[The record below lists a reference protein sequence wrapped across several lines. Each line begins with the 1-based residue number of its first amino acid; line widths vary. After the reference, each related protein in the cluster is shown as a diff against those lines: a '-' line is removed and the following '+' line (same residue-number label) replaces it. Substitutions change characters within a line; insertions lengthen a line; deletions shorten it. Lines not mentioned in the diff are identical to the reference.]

1 LPGSDWE
8 PARYRETNKLLERLN
23 IRISYIDA
31 PGIKDAPL
39 SFSYRAMRGEYCIY
53 IDRKADR
60 QAFMIRDLHEKGH
73 ILYNHFNR
81 PRAHRQQF
89 EEFFRRNLHS
99 FLARLPPE
107 RNLTSKLGVYSSY
120 IYNRFSD
127 IAQAMEINTKL
138 FKEDR
143 KLLSSD
149 PGGPLGDFIFPRE
162 TWPEG
167 LDWMSYM
174 SFLSAELN
182 FSLDRI
188 GDGPGKKITS
198 SDVGYYNAAKAAERH
213 IQDIQAVR
221 KTSADADSN
230 AVYDPEIIRHGRTDN
245 YTDTKTVN
253 TVTELRDVKGLVRIL
268 RERSLLLRRDRLHT
282 DILYNIN
289 RNRFGNILI
298 PRRYRIENYN
308 LNNLCI
314 LLDVSGSVPPG
325 FVKRVVQTIMRAE
338 GAFNRRLSRLVCWS
352 DSLCSDTSLA
362 DIGAVSSGGGTVLGA
377 GIEYCKQYLNER
389 SSFFIISDF
398 QDDLNEWID
407 AARTLRCEKTAVG
420 YGRLSR
426 ESSFE
431 QWFSAIGSNANYR
444 RNPVDIRRFV
454 SVFNT
459 VLLRDD
465 AVRWTVGH

>member
-1 LPGSDWE
+1 MTESGWE

-31 PGIKDAPL
+31 PGFPGAPL

-53 IDRKADR
+53 LDRSLGR
-60 QAFMIRDLHEKGH
+60 SGFMARDLHEKGH

-81 PRAHRQQF
+81 PRTHRQQF
-89 EEFFRRNLHS
+89 EEFFRRNLHN

-107 RNLTSKLGVYSSY
+107 RNLSAKLGTYSTY

-138 FKEDR
+138 FREDR
-143 KLLSSD
+143 GFAV
-149 PGGPLGDFIFPRE
+149 PGGPLEGFVFPRE

-174 SFLSAELN
+174 SFLCAELN
-182 FSLDRI
+182 FFLDNI
-188 GDGPGKKITS
+188 GGGPGGKIKS
-198 SDVGYYNAAKAAERH
+198 SDVGAYNATLAAERR
-213 IQDIQAVR
+213 IQDIEETR
-221 KTSADADSN
+221 KNAADADSN
-230 AVYDPEIIRHGRTDN
+230 AAYEPEIIRHGRTDN
-245 YTDTKTVN
+245 YGDAQTLN
-253 TVTELRDVKGLVRIL
+253 TVTELRDVKDLARVL
-268 RERSLLLRRDRLHT
+268 RERSFLLKRNRLHT

-289 RNRFGNILI
+289 RNRFGETLV
-298 PRRYRIENYN
+298 PRRYRVENYS

-325 FVKRVVQTIMRAE
+325 FVKRVIRTITRAQ
-338 GAFNRRLSRLVCWS
+338 GAFNRHLSRLVCWS

-362 DIGAVSSGGGTVLGA
+362 EIGAISSGGGTVLAA
-377 GIEYCKQYLNER
+377 GIEHCKQYLNER

-398 QDDLNEWID
+398 QDDLNDWIG
-407 AARTLRCEKTAVG
+407 AARSLGCSKTAVG
-420 YGRLSR
+420 YGRLNR
-426 ESSFE
+426 DATFE
-431 QWFSAIGSNANYR
+431 QWFYAVGSNANYR
-444 RNPVDIRRFV
+444 KSPVDIRRFV
-454 SVFNT
+454 SVFDT

-465 AVRWTVGH
+465 VARGL